1 MSEIYFNNLEFG
13 TLSILWIKP
22 GVNNRC
28 SRVVPMQV
36 YYTVL
41 FSLEYVFHKLF
52 IIKSKHTNKKENK
65 KQIYSKQFNVLS
77 FMVIIL
83 KDALVRIF
91 HKLMTIRFLENN
103 IIFKYLKILTKV
115 TPCLTLFF
123 PQIELAD
130 NIIPPNRTS

>member
-1 MSEIYFNNLEFG
+1 
-13 TLSILWIKP
+13 
-22 GVNNRC
+22 
-28 SRVVPMQV
+28 
-36 YYTVL
+36 
-41 FSLEYVFHKLF
+41 
-52 IIKSKHTNKKENK
+52 
-65 KQIYSKQFNVLS
+65 
-77 FMVIIL
+77 MVIIL